1 MTNGLA
7 NLDWDAIEESL
18 TERGF
23 AHLPKLLSPDQCA
36 GIIELYDHAD
46 LFRSR
51 IDMAQYR
58 FGRGEYQYFAYPLP
72 PLVEE
77 LRHALYSRLERIANQ
92 WAEMFDSDNR
102 FPGTLTE
109 LLARCHEAGQARP
122 TPLVLRYRE
131 GDFNCLHQDI
141 YGAIAFPFQV
151 VCYLSQPGTHYGG
164 GEFLL
169 TEQVPRAQTMGRVFQ
184 PDQGDAMVIT
194 TRHRPGRGKRGVYRI
209 NVKHGVSPVAWG
221 QRQTLG
227 IIFHDAE

>member
-7 NLDWDAIEESL
+7 DFDWDVIEQSL
-18 TERGF
+18 TKRGF
-23 AHLPKLLSPDQCA
+23 AHLPRLLAPDQCA
-36 GIIELYDHAD
+36 GMIDLYDQAD

-58 FGRGEYQYFAYPLP
+58 FGRGEYQYFSYPLP

-77 LRHALYSRLERIANQ
+77 LRHALYSRLEGVANR
-92 WAEMFDSDNR
+92 WAEMFESEHR
-102 FPGTLTE
+102 FPGNLSE
-109 LLARCHEAGQARP
+109 LLARCHAAGQARP
-122 TPLVLRYRE
+122 TPLVLRYGA
-131 GDFNCLHQDI
+131 GDYNCLHQDI

-151 VCYLSQPGTHYGG
+151 VCFLNQPGTHYGG

-194 TRHRPGRGKRGVYRI
+194 TRHRPGQGRRGVYRI

-221 QRQTLG
+221 QRHTLG